1 MMTDHQQGTQP
12 MIPFNLF
19 RRKFSGRLT
28 AACLA
33 AALTGTAFATP
44 ALAASDEVPDM
55 QMSQA
60 GPVWEPGD
68 PVPGGGTASPA
79 VETAPDKDS
88 PEAARDATVQ
98 PLQAPYEIPGAIPGY
113 EIPGYEIPGAIP
125 GAVLVPEKRM
135 TEEPVPDAAR
145 ALAPV
150 APPDAAATSAPVAA
164 PVTMT
169 EAEKPATAAPAA
181 ESEAS
186 DPQDFLCS
194 RAPQGTTVP
203 VPAPFNRWL
212 VRVCSPQGQA
222 LVPVLGE
229 AWVAHGSVDPV
240 SILAMP
246 PGAVPPPNIG
256 AFDARYGI
264 RFEVLEGGQTT
275 GERREQ
281 ALALLKT
288 ASGGQAAAPD
298 EVWQLDAVSNVAA
311 TRYNLFFYT
320 EGERPGHII
329 ACLDQCRQAL
339 YLDVLRGA
347 EAQKVLRP

>member
-1 MMTDHQQGTQP
+1 MMSDHQQGTRP
-12 MIPFNLF
+12 MIPFKLPRRNLS
-19 RRKFSGRLT
+19 RRLT

-33 AALTGTAFATP
+33 AALGGTMLAVP
-44 ALAASDEVPDM
+44 ALAAADEVPDM

-60 GPVWEPGD
+60 TPVWEPGD
-68 PVPGGGTASPA
+68 PLPGGGTTSPA
-79 VETAPDKDS
+79 AENNPDADS
-88 PEAARDATVQ
+88 LEAARDATVQ
-98 PLQAPYEIPGAIPGY
+98 PLQAPYGIPGEIPGV
-113 EIPGYEIPGAIP
+113 IPGATP
-125 GAVLVPEKRM
+125 A
-135 TEEPVPDAAR
+135 PV
-145 ALAPV
+145 PV
-150 APPDAAATSAPVAA
+150 APPGIATSAPA
-164 PVTMT
+164 PMA
-169 EAEKPATAAPAA
+169 EAEKPATVAPAA

-194 RAPQGTTVP
+194 RAPEGTTVP

-212 VRVCSPQGQA
+212 VRVCAPQGQA

-229 AWVAHGSVDPV
+229 AWVAHGSADVV

-246 PGAVPPPNIG
+246 PGAVPPPSVG

-264 RFEVLEGGQTT
+264 RFEVLEGGEAT
-275 GERREQ
+275 GERRER

-288 ASGGQAAAPD
+288 ASNGQATPSG

-311 TRYNLFFYT
+311 TRYNLFFYMA
-320 EGERPGHII
+320 GERPGHII

-347 EAQKVLRP
+347 EAEEALRR

>member
-1 MMTDHQQGTQP
+1 
-12 MIPFNLF
+12 MILINLL
-19 RRKFSGRLT
+19 RWKISGFP
-28 AACLA
+28 AAASLA
-33 AALTGTAFATP
+33 ALLAGAVFALP
-44 ALAASDEVPDM
+44 ALADDEVPDM

-60 GPVWEPGD
+60 APVWEPGD
-68 PVPGGGTASPA
+68 PVPGGKAASPA
-79 VETAPDKDS
+79 AENTPDTDS

-98 PLQAPYEIPGAIPGY
+98 PLQAPYEIPGT
-113 EIPGYEIPGAIP
+113 IPGAAP
-125 GAVLVPEKRM
+125 APAEGMPEERA

-145 ALAPV
+145 APVPV
-150 APPDAAATSAPVAA
+150 ASPGGVATSAAVA
-164 PVTMT
+164 
-169 EAEKPATAAPAA
+169 EAEEPVVQAA

-186 DPQDFLCS
+186 DPEDFLCG
-194 RAPQGTTVP
+194 RAPEGTTVP

-212 VRVCSPQGQA
+212 VRVCAPQGQA

-229 AWVAHGSVDPV
+229 AWVAHGSADVV

-246 PGAVPPPNIG
+246 PGAVPPPSVG

-264 RFEVLEGGQTT
+264 RFEALEGGQAT
-275 GERREQ
+275 GERLER

-288 ASGGQAAAPD
+288 ASNGEATTPG

-311 TRYNLFFYT
+311 MRYNLFFYMA
-320 EGERPGHII
+320 GERPGHII

-347 EAQKVLRP
+347 EAEEVLRP